1 MEGGGGL
8 QEIPEGEHGCRHGEG
23 VGNLVD
29 KTKPC
34 PDVSDACWGGEFL
47 DGRREFVGR
56 ADLCGG
62 DYEPGELHLVL
73 CKAEFLR
80 VQGDAIR
87 GTNVQP
93 LHCLMEGALDVV
105 CPQQGIID
113 ALGFVGYVGD
123 EGVVPCRVGVSRG
136 DVALRGCEVAVPSPG
151 CNESSVMP
159 VLLG

>member
-56 ADLCGG
+56 ADVCGG

-136 DVALRGCEVAVPSPG
+136 DVALRGYEVAVPSPG